1 MIHSVG
7 LAPPL
12 MLSRGLVQNQPIPK
26 LLQEETAMKVIIPL
40 HPQLMGAYSV
50 ALIGLDRVRM
60 KDDK

>member
-7 LAPPL
+7 LAPSL

-26 LLQEETAMKVIIPL
+26 LLQEETVMKVIIPL

>member
-7 LAPPL
+7 LAPSL

-26 LLQEETAMKVIIPL
+26 LLQEETGMKVIIPL
-40 HPQLMGAYSV
+40 YPQLMGAYSV